1 VEIRAGLS
9 SSSQVFAKNTP
20 QTGWSAHLRAFG
32 PRRAQPCGL
41 RPSFVPSLLLA
52 CLQRPRLETRAANL
66 WPPGG
71 SYSLVSRA
79 VLSLVLLL
87 AAVPAAS
94 ASRTGGEI
102 SHCRTFGV
110 IPPTHRSA
118 QPRDLDLKVS
128 YSLET
133 SVTGGQVR
141 WTLSLRNR
149 TSSALRLSFPT
160 SQYANVILRQGGKI
174 VYSWSSDRVFAQVV
188 TSRLLGARATYVCSL
203 GPDLFDLEPGSYEV
217 TAYLASRSVPVR
229 TRRSLVIPGQRPF
242 MP

>member
-1 VEIRAGLS
+1 
-9 SSSQVFAKNTP
+9 
-20 QTGWSAHLRAFG
+20 
-32 PRRAQPCGL
+32 
-41 RPSFVPSLLLA
+41 
-52 CLQRPRLETRAANL
+52 
-66 WPPGG
+66 
-71 SYSLVSRA
+71 VSRA

-94 ASRTGGEI
+94 ASRAGSEI

-128 YSLET
+128 YSLEP
-133 SVTGGQVR
+133 SVTGQQVR

-160 SQYANVILRQGGKI
+160 SKYANVVLRQGGKI
-174 VYSWSSDRVFAQVV
+174 GYSWSSDRVFAQYV
-188 TSRLLGARATYVCSL
+188 TARRLGPGATYVCNL
-203 GPDLFDLEPGSYEV
+203 GPDLLDLEPGRYELI
-217 TAYLASRSVPVR
+217 AYLASRSVPVR
-229 TRRSLVIPGQRPF
+229 TRRSLVIPGQRLL